1 MDEKPKAP
9 QPANPFS
16 GTKDGVSQAA
26 ISRGLVFIEL
36 KDEVRQ
42 RLELPGLVPIFKTDL
57 DEELKGGQIA
67 PAAFAAGIE
76 ALKLLSPEITEYDR
90 FLARYYLLEG
100 QRALETQERYQAQR
114 FFQKALDLEQD
125 QLSAEAAFYIAA
137 LLRDDPEDAIRYYRL
152 SIELNPLAATPHF
165 ELARLLRD
173 RRDLPGALQEFE
185 AAFLLE
191 PTSANL
197 LYEVGETHLMVED
210 LPKARAAFQ
219 RATELE
225 PEQWILLLKLGFVEY
240 NMGENAAALR
250 SLRNGLDLAPE
261 ALEDDTT
268 QSLYVEGLYYL
279 GLAYRDA
286 GRPDQA
292 RKLFRSVLQF
302 NPQHSGALEAAAG

>member
-1 MDEKPKAP
+1 
-9 QPANPFS
+9 
-16 GTKDGVSQAA
+16 
-26 ISRGLVFIEL
+26 
-36 KDEVRQ
+36 
-42 RLELPGLVPIFKTDL
+42 
-57 DEELKGGQIA
+57 
-67 PAAFAAGIE
+67 
-76 ALKLLSPEITEYDR
+76 
-90 FLARYYLLEG
+90 
-100 QRALETQERYQAQR
+100 
-114 FFQKALDLEQD
+114 
-125 QLSAEAAFYIAA
+125 
-137 LLRDDPEDAIRYYRL
+137 
-152 SIELNPLAATPHF
+152 
-165 ELARLLRD
+165 
-173 RRDLPGALQEFE
+173 
-185 AAFLLE
+185 
-191 PTSANL
+191 L